1 MNKLVVLLAIA
12 TGCGKKTV
20 TASVDC
26 EVKAGPVLECDAK
39 QTNADAKVEVCWDFS
54 IACGNGATFVAE
66 RTCTPVNGLVVSRV
80 TIPTEKIKISGPC
93 DGTKDAKVTNLTVDG
108 KTLVMDTPSIAA
120 LPITELR
127 RPVANL
133 ADQRI
138 LIQDALDTLFGSY

>member
-1 MNKLVVLLAIA
+1 VVA
-12 TGCGKKTV
+12 
-20 TASVDC
+20 
-26 EVKAGPVLECDAK
+26 
-39 QTNADAKVEVCWDFS
+39 
-54 IACGNGATFVAE
+54 NGFQKRLRDLHPE
-66 RTCTPVNGLVVSRV
+66 
-80 TIPTEKIKISGPC
+80 
-93 DGTKDAKVTNLTVDG
+93 LTVDG